1 MSISREEVI
10 HVSRLARLNLSEEEV
25 EKFTGQ
31 LGAILAHVSKLNEA
45 DTEGVPPT
53 SHVLDLVNVFRED
66 EVTESPIEN
75 MERMAPDFRR
85 GHFRVPK
92 AIE

>member
-1 MSISREEVI
+1 MVISREDVL
-10 HVSRLARLNLSEEEV
+10 HVSRLARLNLSEEEL

-31 LGAILAHVSKLNEA
+31 LGDILEYISKLNEL

-53 SHVLDLVNVFRED
+53 SHVLEIHNVFRKD
-66 EVTESPIEN
+66 AVNQPPIEN
-75 MERMAPDFRR
+75 MDRIAPEFEK

-92 AIE
+92 GID

>member
-1 MSISREEVI
+1 MAISSEDVR
-10 HVSRLARLNLSEEEV
+10 HVSRLARLNLSEEEL

-31 LGAILAHVSKLNEA
+31 LGDILEYISKLNEL

-53 SHVLDLVNVFRED
+53 SHVLEIHNVFRQD
-66 EVTESPIEN
+66 AVDQTPIEH
-75 MERMAPDFRR
+75 MDRMAPEFEK

-92 AIE
+92 IIE

>member
-1 MSISREEVI
+1 MAISKEDVL

-25 EKFTGQ
+25 EKFRHQ
-31 LGAILAHVSKLNEA
+31 LSGILDYISKLNEL
-45 DTEGVPPT
+45 DTENVPPT

-66 EVTESPIEN
+66 KVDRAPIEN
-75 MERMAPDFRR
+75 MEKMAPEFDK

-92 AIE
+92 VID